1 LKKIIT
7 IIGARPQFV
16 KASAVSRALLE
27 GHRIEEVIVHTGQ
40 HYDQNMSA
48 VFFQEMEIP
57 EPRYNLEVNGA
68 GHGAMTG
75 RMLEK
80 IEKVLLEEKPDLVIV
95 YGDTNSTLA
104 GALAA
109 RKLNIPL
116 AHVEAGLRSFKM
128 TMPEEINRILTDRIS
143 DLLFC
148 PTQKA
153 VSNLENEG
161 FRHFGCQIYQVGD
174 VMYDSALY
182 YANQA
187 EKKSEII
194 KRLDLAQK
202 PYVLCTIHRQENT
215 DDITNLK
222 SIIDALNHLSKDIK
236 VVLPL
241 HPRTRKIMHQ
251 HAIATGFETIDPVG
265 YFDMIRLLKNSRLVI
280 TDSGGMQKEA
290 YFFGKHCLTL
300 RDETEWV
307 ELTENGYNTLVG
319 VDEKKITDAFQQRVN
334 EQFINKQSLYGDGK
348 ASQKITGLI
357 QEFLGA

>member
-1 LKKIIT
+1 LKKIVT

-16 KASAVSRALLE
+16 KASAVSRALQNSH
-27 GHRIEEVIVHTGQ
+27 GVEEIIVHTGQ
-40 HYDQNMSA
+40 HYDPNMSE
-48 VFFQEMEIP
+48 VFFKEMEIP

-80 IEKVLLEEKPDLVIV
+80 IERVLLDEKPQLVMV

-148 PTQKA
+148 PTEKA
-153 VSNLENEG
+153 ISNLENEG
-161 FRHFGCQIYQVGD
+161 FRQFNCKIYQVGD

-182 YANQA
+182 YANRADQ
-187 EKKSEII
+187 KSGII
-194 KRLDLAQK
+194 RHLDLENK
-202 PYVLCTIHRQENT
+202 PFVLCTIHRQENT
-215 DDITNLK
+215 DDIANLK
-222 SIIDALNHLSKDIK
+222 SIIRTLNHLSHTVS

-241 HPRTRKIMHQ
+241 HPRTRKIMQQ
-251 HAIATGFETIDPVG
+251 HSLITEFETIDPVG
-265 YFDMIRLLKNSRLVI
+265 YFDILSLLKNCRLVI

-290 YFFGKHCLTL
+290 YFFGKYCLTL

-307 ELTENGYNTLVG
+307 ELTEQGYNILVG
-319 VDEKKITDAFQQRVN
+319 VNEKKITDAFHLRVN
-334 EQFINKQSLYGDGK
+334 EPFVNKQSLYGDGN
-348 ASQKITGLI
+348 ASQKIARILG
-357 QEFLGA
+357 EFLGL

>member
-1 LKKIIT
+1 MKKIVT

-16 KASAVSRALLE
+16 KASAVSRALQD
-27 GHRIEEVIVHTGQ
+27 GRGIEEIIVHTGQ
-40 HYDQNMSA
+40 HYDPNMSA

-75 RMLEK
+75 RMLER
-80 IEKVLLEEKPDLVIV
+80 IEKVLLDEKPQLVMV

-116 AHVEAGLRSFKM
+116 AHVEAGLRSFRM

-148 PTQKA
+148 PTEKA
-153 VSNLENEG
+153 VSNLEKEG
-161 FRHFGCQIYQVGD
+161 FRQFNCQIYQVGD

-187 EKKSEII
+187 EQKSGII
-194 KRLDLAQK
+194 KLLGLENK
-202 PYVLCTIHRQENT
+202 PFVLCTIHRQENT

-222 SIIDALNHLSKDIK
+222 SIIHTLNHLSHTVT

-241 HPRTRKIMHQ
+241 HPRTRKIMQQ
-251 HAIATGFETIDPVG
+251 HSLVTEFETIDPVG
-265 YFDMIRLLKNSRLVI
+265 YFDILSLLKNCRLVI

-290 YFFGKHCLTL
+290 YFFGKYCLTL

-307 ELTENGYNTLVG
+307 ELTEQGYNTLVG
-319 VDEKKITDAFQQRVN
+319 VDEKKITDAFQLRVN
-334 EQFINKQSLYGDGK
+334 EPFVNKQSLYGDGN
-348 ASQKITGLI
+348 ASQKITRI
-357 QEFLGA
+357 IREFLGL

>member
-1 LKKIIT
+1 LKKIVT

-16 KASAVSRALLE
+16 KASVVSRALLE
-27 GHRIEEVIVHTGQ
+27 GHQIEEIIVHTGQ

-80 IEKVLLEEKPDLVIV
+80 IEKVLLEEKPDLVMV

-148 PTQKA
+148 PTEKA
-153 VSNLENEG
+153 VSNLDEEG
-161 FRHFGCQIYQVGD
+161 FRHFGCRIYQVGD

-187 EKKSEII
+187 EKKSEVIN
-194 KRLDLAQK
+194 RLNLANK
-202 PYVLCTIHRQENT
+202 PFILCTIHRQENT
-215 DDITNLK
+215 DDIENLK
-222 SIIDALNHLSKDIK
+222 SIIHALNLLSHDIA

-241 HPRTRKIMHQ
+241 HPRTRKIMQQ
-251 HAIATGFETIDPVG
+251 HAIVTEFETIDPVG
-265 YFDMIRLLKNSRLVI
+265 YFDIISLLKNCRLVI

-290 YFFGKHCLTL
+290 YFFSKHCITL
-300 RDETEWV
+300 REETEWV
-307 ELTENGYNTLVG
+307 ELTEQGYNTLVG
-319 VDEKKITDAFQQRVN
+319 VNENKITDAFHKRVN
-334 EQFINKQSLYGDGK
+334 EPFVNKHSLYGDGN
-348 ASQKITGLI
+348 ASQKIARLI
-357 QEFLGA
+357 QKYLGA

>member
-1 LKKIIT
+1 MED
-7 IIGARPQFV
+7 R
-16 KASAVSRALLE
+16 
-27 GHRIEEVIVHTGQ
+27 RIEEIIVHTGQ

-57 EPRYNLEVNGA
+57 EPRYNLEVNGT

-80 IEKVLLEEKPDLVIV
+80 IEKVLIDEKPHLVMV

-148 PTQKA
+148 PTEKA
-153 VSNLENEG
+153 VSNLDEEG
-161 FRHFGCQIYQVGD
+161 FRNFGCRIYQVGD

-194 KRLDLAQK
+194 NRLNLTEK
-202 PYVLCTIHRQENT
+202 PFVLCTIHRQENT
-215 DDITNLK
+215 DDTENLK
-222 SIIDALNHLSKDIK
+222 SIIDALNRLSQDIT

-251 HAIATGFETIDPVG
+251 HGISTEFETIEPVG
-265 YFDMIRLLKNSRLVI
+265 YFDIIMLLKNCRLVI

-290 YFFGKHCLTL
+290 YFFGKYCLTL

-307 ELTENGYNTLVG
+307 ELTEHGYNTLVG
-319 VDEKKITDAFQQRVN
+319 INRKKITDAFQNRVN
-334 EQFINKQSLYGDGK
+334 EQFVNQQSLYGDGN
-348 ASQKITGLI
+348 ASRKIARII
-357 QEFLGA
+357 QEFLVL